1 MRNTVFEALLNTG
14 QQTVMRSDEMP
25 YRLLVIEDNGTDVLM
40 LRHALAQHGIQH
52 EMLVIEDGEEA
63 IEYLASC
70 NVTNKPDL
78 IVIDLNLPKQDGL
91 DVLRKYRFS
100 ALLVGTP
107 MIVLTSSSD
116 PGDRNRAE
124 MLGIDAYI
132 RKPIQLDDFL
142 AIGET
147 IRKLLTSRTRLES
160 DA

>member
-1 MRNTVFEALLNTG
+1 ML
-14 QQTVMRSDEMP
+14 

-40 LRHALAQHGIQH
+40 LRHALAEHSIPH

-63 IEYLASC
+63 IEYLGNC
-70 NVTNKPDL
+70 NARNTPDL

-91 DVLRKYRFS
+91 DVLREYRFS

-124 MLGIDAYI
+124 MLGIAAYI
-132 RKPIQLDDFL
+132 RKPIQLDDFF

-147 IRKLLTSRTRLES
+147 IRKLLASKTRSAS